1 MKEKAIRQRSKS
13 FKETASLF
21 VGGEFYADDEWISD
35 QRTLTTEGMYFLNGG
50 RACLTVIA
58 HFLQTRGIRDI
69 LLPSYLCPT
78 ILDMLETGGLQ
89 YSFYHVHEDLTID
102 IRDLQR
108 KAAGRQAVYFIN
120 YFGFPQPQPVQ
131 QCLQTLQQQGRLL
144 VEDNAQAGFME
155 HTLGDLTFNSM
166 RKLCPQDGG
175 YLQTRFELSG
185 ILAGYSGRLNRRLP
199 VIRAYRHKLR
209 AYLLEGAGDFE
220 ELEELFRLSERYYLS
235 DEIIEGDEQERRQI
249 EHMDWEGIRQKRREN
264 YRFLLEHLSGIPTI
278 QPIFPSLPPE
288 VMPMGLP
295 VYVQGGAR
303 DRVYQELGNASIGL
317 VIHWEELLHDPRT
330 NGDGEVVNMA
340 SRMLTLNCDQR
351 SSEKQLEYTIDKLS
365 QAMAKNN

>member
-1 MKEKAIRQRSKS
+1 MKKKIVRLKSKNP
-13 FKETASLF
+13 KDTDSLF
-21 VGGEFYADDEWISD
+21 VGGEFYSDDEWISD
-35 QRTLTTEGMYFLNGG
+35 QRTLTTEGLYFLNGG

-58 HFLQTRGIRDI
+58 HFLQTQGIHDI
-69 LLPSYLCPT
+69 LLPAYLCPT
-78 ILDMLETGGLQ
+78 ILDVLEAAGLQ
-89 YSFYHVHEDLTID
+89 YSFYRVHEDLTID
-102 IRDLQR
+102 VRDLQR
-108 KAAGRQAVYFIN
+108 KAAGQQVVYFIN

-131 QCLQTLQQQGRLL
+131 QCLQALQQQGRLL

-175 YLQTRFELSG
+175 YLQTRFDLSS
-185 ILAGYSGRLNRRLP
+185 IIAQYAGRLNRRLP
-199 VIRAYRHKLR
+199 VIRAYRNKLR
-209 AYLLEGAGDFE
+209 AYLLEGTGNFE
-220 ELEELFRLSERYYLS
+220 ELEELFRLSEQYYLN
-235 DEIIEGDEQERRQI
+235 DEVIVGDEQERRQI

-264 YRFLLEHLSGIPTI
+264 YRFLLEHLSGIPNI

-295 VYVQGGAR
+295 VYIQGGAR

-330 NGDGEVVNMA
+330 NGNSTVVDMA

-351 SSEKQLEYTIDKLS
+351 TDSAQMIYMVNQLLQISGGK
-365 QAMAKNN
+365 